1 LLERLKKFK
10 SLSILNK
17 KRRMILSYKSLLNSL
32 SLFLSIY
39 INKNFILITSNM
51 SQQEKPLDNSKVL
64 PKNPSKKFKPYLTR
78 ASSSSSSSNLFR
90 SSGERIEV
98 LKEKYKIQVP
108 EGYYKDDPPQAE
120 VIEINDTNA
129 NVDVDLVAGI
139 NNQNEIVAT
148 FKVLQTYSE
157 FV

>member
-1 LLERLKKFK
+1 MFWFLILHYKNQTLSIFNHKNSIKKSLINNLSVENQRLNILIDWLLERLKKFK

-64 PKNPSKKFKPYLTR
+64 PKNLSKKFKPYLTR

-90 SSGERIEV
+90 SSGKWIEV
-98 LKEKYKIQVP
+98 LKEKYKI
-108 EGYYKDDPPQAE
+108 
-120 VIEINDTNA
+120 
-129 NVDVDLVAGI
+129 
-139 NNQNEIVAT
+139 
-148 FKVLQTYSE
+148 
-157 FV
+157 